1 MPPKKQNHDNNNNKQ
16 PPKLQKRRPKRPREP
31 QGETPP
37 KAPPRPEVLWVE
49 QPKWSRIF
57 PKVFEV
63 CQLINVCNVTI
74 LVNFSNL

>member
-1 MPPKKQNHDNNNNKQ
+1 MPPKKPNNNNNNNHQNHHKNNF
-16 PPKLQKRRPKRPREP
+16 PNDLENLKEKP
-31 QGETPP
+31 PP

-63 CQLINVCNVTI
+63 CQLINVCNVTV